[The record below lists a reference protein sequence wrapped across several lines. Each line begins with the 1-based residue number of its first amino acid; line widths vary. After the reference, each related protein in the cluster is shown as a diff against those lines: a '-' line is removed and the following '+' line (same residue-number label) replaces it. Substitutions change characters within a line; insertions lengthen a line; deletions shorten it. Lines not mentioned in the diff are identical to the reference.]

1 MANGPITFGTIN
13 RAKMQVIL
21 ILMIC
26 SMALAGGFLLA
37 FIWADK
43 SGQFDDDVSPAHRI
57 LFDQKKQ
64 KNDQKS

>member
-1 MANGPITFGTIN
+1 
-13 RAKMQVIL
+13 MQVIL

-37 FIWADK
+37 FIWADRT
-43 SGQFDDDVSPAHRI
+43 GQFDDDVSPAHRI

-64 KNDQKS
+64 KNDQNP